1 MKSCLFYC
9 LEDSTTSN
17 VLTEEKKLGERVL
30 LFRMNFFKSSFLKW
44 IRILAENNA
53 FIKLFSFL
61 CFLGPHKRL
70 KIFQKTF
77 RISKKADTSKRF
89 QDFLKLSTD
98 LNSLCQNLSL
108 YIFHIYSIDIRHALL
123 KKI

>member
-44 IRILAENNA
+44 IRILAENEA
-53 FIKLFSFL
+53 FVKLFQLYRLS
-61 CFLGPHKRL
+61 GPQKGLQFSQKPSEFQKRL
-70 KIFQKTF
+70 TPQKGSKI
-77 RISKKADTSKRF
+77 S
-89 QDFLKLSTD
+89 
-98 LNSLCQNLSL
+98 
-108 YIFHIYSIDIRHALL
+108 
-123 KKI
+123 